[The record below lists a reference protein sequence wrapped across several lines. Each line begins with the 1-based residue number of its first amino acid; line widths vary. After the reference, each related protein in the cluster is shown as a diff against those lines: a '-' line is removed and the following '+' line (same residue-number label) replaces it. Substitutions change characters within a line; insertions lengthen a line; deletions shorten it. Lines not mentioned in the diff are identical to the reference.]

1 MTFDYVEYKAEYTKK
16 HYDIIK
22 AELPKGY
29 KDKLKKLA
37 SDNGMSMAGYIR
49 SLIDEKFGE

>member
-1 MTFDYVEYKAEYTKK
+1 MAFDYVEYKAEYTKK

-29 KDKLKKLA
+29 KEKLKKLA
-37 SDNGMSMAGYIR
+37 SDNHMSMAAYIR

>member
-1 MTFDYVEYKAEYTKK
+1 MAFDYVEYKAEYTKK

-22 AELPKGY
+22 AELPKEY
-29 KDKLKKLA
+29 KEKLKKLA
-37 SDNGMSMAGYIR
+37 SDNHMSMAAYIR

>member
-1 MTFDYVEYKAEYTKK
+1 MTFDYIEYKAEYTKT

-37 SDNGMSMAGYIR
+37 SDNGMSMAAYIR